1 MSFECPHCS
10 KAIENVVSKQT
21 FDERVSKLSEGKK
34 AAEEKASKLQ
44 ALADRAAPLAAK
56 AHGYETDA
64 DTLETLQARYEK
76 SVKNGYTADFSD
88 WLGDSEGAAKD
99 SVAAR
104 FRTAPAP
111 APAQAPKAEAPK
123 AETPPAA
130 LPAARVPSTP
140 TTTSTTAPPQ
150 VGWTEAQVK
159 AANDRLLVEYSKA
172 TPERRAAIKTEME
185 TNRQKIAPVT

>member
-1 MSFECPHCS
+1 MSFQCPHCS
-10 KAIENVVSKQT
+10 KEVENVVSKQT
-21 FDERVSKLSEGKK
+21 FDERVSKLSESKRNLE
-34 AAEEKASKLQ
+34 AQVAKLQ
-44 ALADRAAPLAAK
+44 PLADRAAPLAAK

-130 LPAARVPSTP
+130 PPAARVPSTP
-140 TTTSTTAPPQ
+140 TTTSKI
-150 VGWTEAQVK
+150 G
-159 AANDRLLVEYSKA
+159 
-172 TPERRAAIKTEME
+172 RAH
-185 TNRQKIAPVT
+185 V

>member
-99 SVAAR
+99 PVAAR
-104 FRTAPAP
+104 FRAAPSP

-123 AETPPAA
+123 AEAP
-130 LPAARVPSTP
+130 PAARVPSTP

-159 AANDRLLVEYSKA
+159 TANDRLLVEYSKA
-172 TPERRAAIKTEME
+172 TPERRAAIRTEME
-185 TNRQKIAPVT
+185 ANRGKIAPVT

>member
-1 MSFECPHCS
+1 MFQCPHCS
-10 KAIENVVSKQT
+10 KEVENVVSKQT

-34 AAEEKASKLQ
+34 AAEALAAKLQ

-64 DTLETLQARYEK
+64 DTLETLQNRYEK

-99 SVAAR
+99 PIAAR
-104 FRTAPAP
+104 FRAAPSP
-111 APAQAPKAEAPK
+111 APAQASKAEAPK
-123 AETPPAA
+123 AEAPPAPP
-130 LPAARVPSTP
+130 PAARVPSTP

-159 AANDRLLVEYSKA
+159 AANDRLLVEYSRA
-172 TPERRAAIKTEME
+172 TPERRVAIKTEMQA
-185 TNRQKIAPVT
+185 NREKLAPVT

>member
-1 MSFECPHCS
+1 MFQCPHCS
-10 KAIENVVSKQT
+10 KEVENVVSKQT

-34 AAEEKASKLQ
+34 AAEEKAAKLQ

-56 AHGYETDA
+56 ANGYETDA

-104 FRTAPAP
+104 FRAAPSP

-123 AETPPAA
+123 AEAPPA
-130 LPAARVPSTP
+130 PPPARVPSTP

-159 AANDRLLVEYSKA
+159 AANERLLLEYSRA
-172 TPERRAAIKTEME
+172 TPERKAAIKIEME